1 MSTPRSEIIQQ
12 AKILKA
18 LIALSE
24 ADIILNNFVYS
35 FMKKTID
42 KGDGV
47 KYLHG
52 NFNLGGTVSGRL
64 SSSKVNLQNLPSS
77 GSKYAKLVK
86 TGFVAPDGWILC
98 GADFSSLEDRISALT
113 TKDPNKLKVY
123 TDGYCAH
130 CLRAAAYFPDEMPD
144 ITNKLSKI
152 APSGRY
158 FTIETK
164 DGPTSIMYGTIVT
177 CPDGQ
182 DRAIEHYYDEVL
194 QCSGNK

>member
-24 ADIILNNFVYS
+24 ADIILNNFVYA
-35 FMKKTID
+35 FMNKTID
-42 KGDGV
+42 KGDYV
-47 KYLHG
+47 KWLHG

-86 TGFVAPDGWILC
+86 TGFVAPEGWILC
-98 GADFSSLEDRISALT
+98 GADFSSLEDKISALT

-123 TDGYCAH
+123 MGHDVYELNINGTVHQIRDDAIIDFDGKQYTGEE
-130 CLRAAAYFPDEMPD
+130 F
-144 ITNKLSKI
+144 
-152 APSGRY
+152 
-158 FTIETK
+158 
-164 DGPTSIMYGTIVT
+164 
-177 CPDGQ
+177 
-182 DRAIEHYYDEVL
+182 YDTYSTL
-194 QCSGNK
+194 